1 MKRLLVIL
9 SVLMVFGGCSAKKE
23 SSLNKSQKEEK
34 EKVTIREEIISR
46 HPNGEKLIVAKYKG
60 EGLNEKLILQYR
72 FNKDGEIEY
81 FKNAEK
87 YFEEFFLKGKLVKR
101 IEKGINKTTNLI
113 MLKLAENID
122 DDDGSKI
129 YLGFLDPKDIAEMV
143 LHTQFQIPSKIYSG
157 DWNLKDYWKNQ
168 SEVSRPIVGGN
179 DKGLKILNRHY
190 FSFYRE
196 KFMTEMGFGSKIGE
210 KDKLHIN
217 IFKIVEFSL
226 NETTGSFTLKYV
238 NYDFSEKK
246 IIGEKRSI
254 DLIIIDPFEIILNGH
269 TYKREVSYNGV
280 LRKDLLW
287 ESK

>member
-1 MKRLLVIL
+1 MRENETPL
-9 SVLMVFGGCSAKKE
+9 SHIICVNGFWWVFGQKE

-34 EKVTIREEIISR
+34 GKVTIREEIISR

-157 DWNLKDYWKNQ
+157 DWNLK
-168 SEVSRPIVGGN
+168 R
-179 DKGLKILNRHY
+179 
-190 FSFYRE
+190 
-196 KFMTEMGFGSKIGE
+196 
-210 KDKLHIN
+210 
-217 IFKIVEFSL
+217 
-226 NETTGSFTLKYV
+226 
-238 NYDFSEKK
+238 
-246 IIGEKRSI
+246 
-254 DLIIIDPFEIILNGH
+254 
-269 TYKREVSYNGV
+269 
-280 LRKDLLW
+280 LL
-287 ESK
+287 EEPK